1 MFVVDGNCRSGKIH
15 RDNGRVQAR
24 TDGEFTGTENF
35 AHFQIVKFIH
45 HYVITG
51 RLTDVL
57 AQVERHHAVVFVI
70 AVDTRTGGERNNLIA
85 FVENAIDHPGKGFFI
100 RLLSGAE
107 TFVERCQFAQGNGHR
122 FLLCGNVQPVLNG
135 IAGGEFFCVMIDQP
149 GSINAMFNFCGSDIA
164 AFHQI
169 KADRFAQ
176 DQRVTVT
183 KDIVRQL
190 VKLLILERA
199 NAVTN
204 HKQRLF
210 RHKRAKCMFKLWH
223 AVEIDKKRSAD
234 LNNGVVT

>member
-1 MFVVDGNCRSGKIH
+1 M
-15 RDNGRVQAR
+15 
-24 TDGEFTGTENF
+24 
-35 AHFQIVKFIH
+35 
-45 HYVITG
+45 
-51 RLTDVL
+51 L
-57 AQVERHHAVVFVI
+57 AQIERHHAVVFVI
-70 AVDTRTGGERNNLIA
+70 AVDARTGGERNHLIA

-122 FLLCGNVQPVLNG
+122 FLLRGNVQPMLNG
-135 IAGGEFFCVMIDQP
+135 IAGGEFFCVVIDQP
-149 GSINAMFNFCGSDIA
+149 RGIDAMFHFCGSDIA

-176 DQRVTVT
+176 DQRVAVT
-183 KDIVRQL
+183 KNVVRQL
-190 VKLLILERA
+190 VKLLILEGA
-199 NAVTN
+199 DAVTN

-210 RHKRAKCMFKLWH
+210 RHESAKRVFKLRH

>member
-1 MFVVDGNCRSGKIH
+1 MLAKI
-15 RDNGRVQAR
+15 
-24 TDGEFTGTENF
+24 
-35 AHFQIVKFIH
+35 
-45 HYVITG
+45 
-51 RLTDVL
+51 
-57 AQVERHHAVVFVI
+57 ERHHAVVFVI
-70 AVDTRTGGERNNLIA
+70 AVDARTGGERNHLIP
-85 FVENAIDHPGKGFFI
+85 FIENAIDHPGKGFFI

-107 TFVERCQFAQGNGHR
+107 TFVERCQFAQGNCHR
-122 FLLCGNVQPVLNG
+122 FLLCGNVQPVLDG
-135 IAGGEFFCVMIDQP
+135 IAGGEIFGVVIDQP
-149 GSINAMFNFCGSDIA
+149 RGIDAMFNFCSGDIA

-183 KDIVRQL
+183 KNIVRQL

-210 RHKRAKCMFKLWH
+210 RHKRAKCMFKLWY

-234 LNNGVVT
+234 LDNGVVT

>member
-1 MFVVDGNCRSGKIH
+1 MLAKI
-15 RDNGRVQAR
+15 
-24 TDGEFTGTENF
+24 
-35 AHFQIVKFIH
+35 
-45 HYVITG
+45 
-51 RLTDVL
+51 
-57 AQVERHHAVVFVI
+57 ERHHAVVFVI
-70 AVDTRTGGERNNLIA
+70 AVDARTGGERNHLIA

-135 IAGGEFFCVMIDQP
+135 IAGSEVFGVVIDQP
-149 GSINAMFNFCGSDIA
+149 RGIDAMFHFCGSDIA

-169 KADRFAQ
+169 KTDRFAQ

-183 KDIVRQL
+183 KNVVRQL
-190 VKLLILERA
+190 VKLLILEGTD
-199 NAVTN
+199 AVTN

-210 RHKRAKCMFKLWH
+210 RHKRAKRMFKLRH